1 MKIFFAFVILAAGQM
16 TGAAESLST
25 KVSGQYSSI
34 RALGMGNAFTALAD
48 DYTLIFYNPAGFAKK
63 KNNEIQVTFAGAG
76 VAPKTL
82 TFADDIKMASA
93 TVGTEPAKANA
104 VSAVIE
110 QYYGKSL
117 GGKVQA
123 LEMFW
128 IRKNW
133 GVALVPLD
141 LTIDMSMNRQLG
153 PAIDL
158 NAKADTILA
167 YGYGTELNKF
177 WSVGASA
184 KVTHRVA
191 FEQSVAALELAS
203 DPTILNPKRAK
214 EGNNIDFDIGALWTP
229 NWFNKNDVQAKAV
242 DEEKELEKV
251 KDALPLEEDKRT
263 PQAETPGEEN
273 PAAKMA
279 DQAAATTPVKIKPIP
294 TTATPEVKA
303 EATPEVKAEVKPTV
317 KSAGKKKKQ
326 ITTIAKA
333 DEKPEVKE
341 RFPLTFG
348 IVMKNVLGGSFS
360 KSAVVNKDAT
370 EVPKN
375 IPRVIDVGVQYSAA
389 TIGNLEIRTMLD
401 GKNLLHPN
409 ANLTNTLHA
418 GVEFD
423 YSPSGWFKSQI
434 RAGMNQLYY
443 TAGATLLLGVINIDV
458 ASYGEEVGTSTTK
471 IENRV
476 YAFKLGMNF

>member
-1 MKIFFAFVILAAGQM
+1 MKIIFVIAIVAFAQFVS
-16 TGAAESLST
+16 AAESLTT
-25 KVSGQYSSI
+25 KVSSQYSSI
-34 RALGMGNAFTALAD
+34 RALGMGNAFTAVAD

-63 KNNEIQVTFAGAG
+63 KSNEIQVTFAGGG
-76 VAPKTL
+76 VSPKTL
-82 TFADDIKMASA
+82 KFSDDITKASA
-93 TVGTEPAKANA
+93 TTGTDQDKANA

-133 GVALVPLD
+133 GVALIPLD

-214 EGNNIDFDIGALWTP
+214 EGNNFDFDIGALWTP
-229 NWFNKNDVQAKAV
+229 NWFNKTNARDAKAKV
-242 DEEKELEKV
+242 EEKEIT
-251 KDALPLEEDKRT
+251 PSEEDKRT
-263 PQAETPGEEN
+263 PQAEAPSDEN
-273 PAAKMA
+273 PAEKMA
-279 DQAAATTPVKIKPIP
+279 DQAAETPALEVKTETP
-294 TTATPEVKA
+294 TEVKSEVKA
-303 EATPEVKAEVKPTV
+303 E
-317 KSAGKKKKQ
+317 
-326 ITTIAKA
+326 I
-333 DEKPEVKE
+333 KPEVKKKKAAVTAVE
-341 RFPLTFG
+341 EKAAAKEKFPLTFG
-348 IVMKNVLGGSFS
+348 IVMKNVLGGTFS
-360 KSAVVNKDAT
+360 KSPLVNKNAT
-370 EVPKN
+370 EAPKN
-375 IPRVIDVGVQYSAA
+375 IPRVIDVGLQYSAA
-389 TIGNLEIRTMLD
+389 TFGDLEIRTMVD

-409 ANLTNTLHA
+409 ANLTNTIHA

-434 RAGMNQLYY
+434 RAGMSQMYY
-443 TAGATLLLGVINIDV
+443 TAGATFLLGVINIDV
-458 ASYGEEVGTSTTK
+458 ATYGEEVGTTSTK
-471 IENRV
+471 NENRV
-476 YAFKLGMNF
+476 YAAKLGMNF

>member
-1 MKIFFAFVILAAGQM
+1 MKIIFVFIMLTTAHM
-16 TGAAESLST
+16 TFAAESLTT

-34 RALGMGNAFTALAD
+34 RALGMGNAFTAVAD

-63 KNNEIQVTFAGAG
+63 KSNEIQVTLAGAG
-76 VAPKTL
+76 VSPKTL
-82 TFADDIKMASA
+82 TFADDIKKASS
-93 TVGTEPAKANA
+93 TVGTEQDKANA

-177 WSVGASA
+177 WSAGASA

-229 NWFNKNDVQAKAV
+229 NWFNKAEAST
-242 DEEKELEKV
+242 
-251 KDALPLEEDKRT
+251 KDDKRT
-263 PQAETPGEEN
+263 PQAETPSEEN

-279 DQAAATTPVKIKPIP
+279 DQAAETPPLELKPEPTADVKPEAAPEVKPEAKP
-294 TTATPEVKA
+294 TTKKKKAVVAKIEETPEVK
-303 EATPEVKAEVKPTV
+303 
-317 KSAGKKKKQ
+317 
-326 ITTIAKA
+326 
-333 DEKPEVKE
+333 EK
-341 RFPLTFG
+341 FPLTFG

-360 KSAVVNKDAT
+360 KSALVNKDAT

-389 TIGNLEIRTMLD
+389 TFGDLEIRTMLD
-401 GKNLLHPN
+401 GKNILHPN

-423 YSPSGWFKSQI
+423 YSPSGWFKSQL
-434 RAGMNQLYY
+434 RAGMNQMYY

-458 ASYGEEVGTSTTK
+458 ATYGEEVGTTSTK